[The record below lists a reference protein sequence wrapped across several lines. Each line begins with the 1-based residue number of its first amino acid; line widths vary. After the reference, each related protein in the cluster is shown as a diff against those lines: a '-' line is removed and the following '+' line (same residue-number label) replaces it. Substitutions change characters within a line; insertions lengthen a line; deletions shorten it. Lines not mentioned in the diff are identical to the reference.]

1 MKLIMIMG
9 MQRSGTSALF
19 ETLSTDRRLVGH
31 EESPDSPIYDDY
43 FLRPETAIRKVLH
56 SSRSPVLLKP
66 VRETARRTLAS
77 VIDEY
82 ADYELSILWLYRDP
96 VNVAFSYSV
105 QGWLDTSTAELEWI
119 ALEWVALQWRAR
131 NRMVIELPAAYRPKL
146 TVLQYEELVS
156 NGSVLR
162 ALKRKLGIRGHS
174 TLRPDSNAGRAQLP
188 IVTQARIDAITSQTQ
203 LDLQSCPTGL
213 DLGRRSSWK
222 RCLALVNTDAGPR
235 REDRGA
241 AVGEGLR
248 ANAVIDFESEG
259 FQREP
264 HACLR
269 RLREYGRHHRSASGH
284 VQWLSEYDEVSC
296 ALHDSKR
303 FNFQESSLL
312 KDSPGLREERLRDA
326 IAGAAIHDGSNWT
339 ATSLEDLALEA
350 LTRQA
355 ATDQFNLSEVCV
367 TVVAA
372 MFYRMLGVGSDGPDG
387 LFERIRRGESIGGL
401 SSQFLREGWM
411 SRVAMQ
417 ASLSGADLRR
427 FLEFGTYYHY
437 VTAIFASTAVHFL
450 LGEPAVMTEVRRA
463 PYRFR
468 DMFTELARLAY
479 PLLVV
484 ERWTNDAVEIAG
496 RKILAN
502 NLVFL
507 SIGAANR
514 DPAAFERPDEFVMGR
529 DLTTTKK
536 PLTGFGG
543 ACFPRA
549 HWEDW
554 GHLACE
560 ALLKVLLTKLPLLEP
575 VHPLAESR
583 FTITESRGA
592 LRQALQIPFLRYL
605 RVFQVKLPM

>member
-9 MQRSGTSALF
+9 MQRSGTTALF
-19 ETLSTDRRLVGH
+19 ETLSTARGLVSH
-31 EESPDSPIYDDY
+31 EESPEGPIYDDF
-43 FLRPETAIRKVLH
+43 FLRPEPALRKFLS

-66 VRETARRTLAS
+66 VRETTRRTLVS

-96 VNVAFSYSV
+96 VNVIFSHLV
-105 QGWLDTSTAELEWI
+105 QGWLDTTTLTLQWI
-119 ALEWVALQWRAR
+119 AI
-131 NRMVIELPAAYRPKL
+131 NRMLIELPAAYRRHL

-156 NGSVLR
+156 NGFVLE

-188 IVTQARIDAITSQTQ
+188 IVTQARIDAITLQTQ

-222 RCLALVNTDAGPR
+222 RCLALVNTDAGLR

-241 AVGEGLR
+241 AHAEALR
-248 ANAVIDFESEG
+248 VRAVIDFESEP

-264 HACLR
+264 HTCLR
-269 RLREYGRHHRSASGH
+269 RLRENRGHSHTESGS
-284 VQWLSEYDEVSC
+284 VQCLSEYHEVSC
-296 ALHDSKR
+296 ALHDSER
-303 FNFQESSLL
+303 FNFQESMLL
-312 KDSPGLREERLRDA
+312 RDSAGLGEERLRDA

-355 ATDQFNLSEVCV
+355 ATDQFNLSEVCI
-367 TVVAA
+367 TAVAA

-387 LFERIRRGESIGGL
+387 LFERIRRGESVWDL
-401 SSQFLREGWM
+401 SSHFLREGWM
-411 SRVAMQ
+411 TRVATQ
-417 ASLSGADLRR
+417 ASLSGADLRS

-450 LGEPAVMTEVRRA
+450 LGEPAVMTEVRRN
-463 PYRFR
+463 PERFPA
-468 DMFTELARLAY
+468 MFIELLRLAY

-484 ERWTNDAVEIAG
+484 ERWTSAAVEVGG
-496 RKILAN
+496 RKIAAH

-536 PLTGFGG
+536 PLTGFAG

-560 ALLKVLLTKLPLLEP
+560 ALLKVLLTKFPLLEP
-575 VHPLAESR
+575 VHPLTESR
-583 FTITESRGA
+583 FTFTPSIGRLREA
-592 LRQALQIPFLRYL
+592 LHIPFLRYL
-605 RVFQVKLPM
+605 RTFEVKFQT